1 MRSKEFRRLIADLA
15 RTAPAADPRC
25 PHADQCGGCAFQDRD
40 YLGQVAAKQTAL
52 TQLYS
57 TAGFLGAEAAPGRL
71 ADTDFT
77 VVPSPD
83 PYEYR
88 TRMDYV
94 ATKGRFGLRMRG
106 RFNYIVE
113 LETCHLLPP
122 QGFQAAHTVWQ
133 AAGALGLPDY
143 NIRTHEGFLRYV
155 VVRRSPDNQLLLAAV
170 TAGPAHT
177 AELEQLAATALAQA
191 GVVSFH
197 WLINSTLTDL
207 SFGTPHRHWGAEYL
221 PMRVGTL
228 TLDIGPNTFFQNNVH
243 LLDGL
248 LNEVRTAVCAHPSA
262 TSAVADLYG
271 GIGLIALD
279 LAPHVGSVVTV
290 ELAGESADLAPHN
303 IARNGATN
311 VTAITSDAAAHLRA
325 VAPGT
330 YRIVVADP
338 PRTGLGPAACAALL
352 AAAPERI
359 VYVSCNPLTQVEDLQ
374 ALAPMYQ
381 LQHLRGYDMFP
392 HTPHVEAV
400 AVLDRVED
408 HGVTIPR
415 S

>member
-1 MRSKEFRRLIADLA
+1 MNPMRSKEFRRLVADLA
-15 RTAPAADPRC
+15 RNAPAAEPRC
-25 PHADQCGGCAFQDRD
+25 PHAEQCGGCAFQDRD
-40 YLGQVAAKQTAL
+40 YLAQVAAKQTAL
-52 TQLYS
+52 TQVYS
-57 TAGFLGAEAAPGRL
+57 AAGFLGAEAAPGRL
-71 ADTDFT
+71 AISDFS

-106 RFNYIVE
+106 KFNYIVE
-113 LETCHLLPP
+113 LTTCHLLPET
-122 QGFQAAHTVWQ
+122 GFQAAQAVWQ

-143 NIRTHEGFLRYV
+143 NIRSHEGFLRYV
-155 VVRRSPDNQLLLAAV
+155 VVRRSPDNRLMIAAV
-170 TAGPAHT
+170 TSGPDHT
-177 AELEQLAATALAQA
+177 AEMEQLAATALAQA
-191 GVVSFH
+191 SVDSFH
-197 WLINSTLTDL
+197 WLINATMTDL
-207 SFGTPHRHWGAEYL
+207 SFGTLHRHWGAEYL
-221 PMRVGTL
+221 PMRVGAI

-248 LNEVRTAVCAHPSA
+248 LSEVRAAVREHPAS
-262 TSAVADLYG
+262 TGAVADLYG
-271 GIGLIALD
+271 GVGLIALD
-279 LAPHVGSVVTV
+279 LAPYVGSVTTV

-311 VTAITSDAAAHLRA
+311 VTAVAADAADHLRS

-330 YRIVVADP
+330 YGIVVADP

-352 AAAPERI
+352 EAAPERI

-374 ALAPMYQ
+374 ALAPTYC
-381 LQHLRGYDMFP
+381 LQYLRGYDMFP

-400 AVLDRVED
+400 AVLDRVRAS
-408 HGVTIPR
+408 T
-415 S
+415 